1 MCGISGMIN
10 AKNVAHPLYASIRN
24 LEYRGYDSCGMALL
38 DAGKIQTRKNTGG
51 VEEVN
56 QRERLTQLSGRLG
69 IAHTRWATHGV
80 VSRENAHPHL
90 SANEAFAVVHN
101 GIFSNYQ
108 DLQEELEAEGV
119 TFCSQT
125 DTEVFVQLMARHYQ
139 RLQNTERAFVA
150 ALEQMEG
157 SFAIVMI
164 SVHEPDRLF
173 CAKRDSPLILGLGEG
188 SNYVGSDINAFLEYT
203 RRAVI
208 LDDDEYVIL
217 TQESYQI
224 RSLRDGQQVEKD
236 ILHIDWDAETTR
248 KGGFAHYMLKEIFD
262 EPQTL
267 RQALKIPD
275 EEIRK
280 LAQKFVEVPQAYLV
294 GVGTTF
300 YVAQLGQYFFSQLTG
315 RYFPAISSD
324 EFIDIAGV
332 QAQDLVLA
340 ISQSGETYDTKMALN
355 FARQRGAK
363 TAAIVNVM
371 GSSIGM
377 QVDQVIMQGSGPE
390 ICVVSTKAAMA
401 QTLILL
407 RIAVETGRQQGSLDD
422 QQIDSF
428 HTAVNRLP
436 DLIQDTLNEQSGF
449 LRNIARSTSWVP
461 NWLFLGC
468 GQYYPVAMESALK
481 MKEITYQHAEG
492 MPAGFLKHGTLSMIE
507 KSVHSLF
514 FVPLPGQQD
523 LHRRTLIAME
533 EIRTRGGTLA
543 GFVFD
548 GDRHAREVLDYA
560 VELPTVHPW
569 LAPLLQMTM
578 AQLLSYYAA
587 LDLGRNIDKPRNLAK
602 SVTVG

>member
-90 SANEAFAVVHN
+90 STDEAFAVVHN

-108 DLQEELEAEGV
+108 DLREELEAEGV
-119 TFCSQT
+119 PFCSQT
-125 DTEVFVQLMARHYQ
+125 DTEVFVQLVARHYE

-280 LAQKFVEVPQAYLV
+280 LAQKFVEAPQAHLV

-340 ISQSGETYDTKMALN
+340 VSQSGETYDTKMALN

-407 RIAVETGRQQGSLDD
+407 RTAVETGRQQGSLDD
-422 QQIDSF
+422 QQVDSF
-428 HTAVNRLP
+428 LTAVNRLP

-481 MKEITYQHAEG
+481 MKEVTYQHAEG

-514 FVPLPGQQD
+514 FVPLPEQQD

-543 GFVFD
+543 GFVFE

>member
-90 SANEAFAVVHN
+90 STNEAFAVVHN

-275 EEIRK
+275 KEIRK

-355 FARQRGAK
+355 FARQRGAE

-390 ICVVSTKAAMA
+390 ICVVSTKAAIA

-407 RIAVETGRQQGSLDD
+407 RIAVETGCQQGGLDD

-533 EIRTRGGTLA
+533 EVRTRGGTLA
-543 GFVFD
+543 GFVFEE
-548 GDRHAREVLDYA
+548 DRHAREVLDYA

>member
-90 SANEAFAVVHN
+90 STNEAFAVVHN

-108 DLQEELEAEGV
+108 DLREELEAEGV

-332 QAQDLVLA
+332 QAQDLLLA

-533 EIRTRGGTLA
+533 EVRTRGGMLA
-543 GFVFD
+543 GLVFE

>member
-90 SANEAFAVVHN
+90 STNEAFAVVHN

-108 DLQEELEAEGV
+108 DLREELEAEGV

-428 HTAVNRLP
+428 HTAVNCLP

-543 GFVFD
+543 GFVFE

-560 VELPTVHPW
+560 VELPAVHPW

>member
-38 DAGKIQTRKNTGG
+38 DGGKIQTRKNTGG

-56 QRERLTQLSGRLG
+56 QREHLTQLSGRLG

-80 VSRENAHPHL
+80 VSQENAHPHL
-90 SANEAFAVVHN
+90 STNEAFAVVHN

-108 DLQEELEAEGV
+108 DQREELEAEGV

-125 DTEVFVQLMARHYQ
+125 DTEVFVQLLARHYD
-139 RLQNTERAFVA
+139 RLQNTERAFVV

-224 RSLRDGQQVEKD
+224 LSLRDGQQAEKD

-280 LAQKFVEVPQAYLV
+280 LAQKFAEAPQAYLV

-300 YVAQLGQYFFSQLTG
+300 YVVQLGQYFFSQLTG
-315 RYFPAISSD
+315 CYFPAISSD

-340 ISQSGETYDTKMALN
+340 VSQSGETYDTKMALN

-407 RIAVETGRQQGSLDD
+407 RTAVETGCQRGNLNYQQV
-422 QQIDSF
+422 DSF
-428 HTAVNRLP
+428 LAAVDRLP

-449 LRNIARSTSWVP
+449 LRNIARSTSWVR

-481 MKEITYQHAEG
+481 MKEVTYQHAEG

-514 FVPLPGQQD
+514 FVPLPEQQD

-543 GFVFD
+543 GFVFE
-548 GDRHAREVLDYA
+548 GDRHAHEVLDYA

>member
-38 DAGKIQTRKNTGG
+38 DGGKIQTRKNTGG

-56 QRERLTQLSGRLG
+56 QREHLTQLSGRLG

-80 VSRENAHPHL
+80 VSQENAHPHL
-90 SANEAFAVVHN
+90 STNEAFAVVHN

-108 DLQEELEAEGV
+108 DQREELEAEGV

-125 DTEVFVQLMARHYQ
+125 DTEVFVQLLARHYD
-139 RLQNTERAFVA
+139 RLQNTERAFVV

-224 RSLRDGQQVEKD
+224 LSLRDGQQAEKD

-262 EPQTL
+262 EPKTL

-280 LAQKFVEVPQAYLV
+280 LAQKFAEAPQAYLV

-300 YVAQLGQYFFSQLTG
+300 YVVQLGQYFFSQLTG
-315 RYFPAISSD
+315 CYFPAISSD

-340 ISQSGETYDTKMALN
+340 VSQSGETYDTKMALN

-407 RIAVETGRQQGSLDD
+407 RTAVETGCQQGNLDY
-422 QQIDSF
+422 QQVDSF
-428 HTAVNRLP
+428 LAAVDRLP

-449 LRNIARSTSWVP
+449 LRNIARSTSWVR

-481 MKEITYQHAEG
+481 MKEVTYQHAEG

-514 FVPLPGQQD
+514 FVPLPEQQD

-543 GFVFD
+543 GFVFE
-548 GDRHAREVLDYA
+548 GDRHAHEVLDYA